1 MTATKIFDTQKE
13 VIDKINEMLT
23 VAPLVVGSVI
33 IDKMYRKHDMKPDI
47 DNYCQIEFREVF
59 SSHGLACSTNEIKG
73 FIDVFSTNEI
83 MTVRLAYN
91 LVEKLYN
98 AKINDVEYITKCNC
112 VDGVVKL
119 TNNEYVQRVEFTLLL
134 V

>member
-13 VIDKINEMLT
+13 TIDKINEMLKASPVIAGGT
-23 VAPLVVGSVI
+23 VIGV
-33 IDKMYRKHDMKPDI
+33 MYRKHDMKPKG
-47 DNYCQIEFREVF
+47 NSYFQIEFRETF
-59 SSHGLACSTNEIKG
+59 TSHGLQCSTNEIKG

-83 MTVRLAYN
+83 MTARLAYN

-119 TNNEYVQRVEFTLLL
+119 TNNEYVQRIEFLMVL